1 MPEIHFPY
9 GTPRRIFLPGKHA
22 VRVVDSVKR
31 MDLEVSGVRLSA
43 QSAGSGKPVLFLHGA
58 GGALAWLPYYDALAG
73 AYALTLPD
81 HPGFGHSEN
90 PDWIR
95 TVDDI
100 AMLYLDLLE
109 ERDLRGVHLIGH
121 SLGGWIAAELA
132 TRDRS
137 RLASLTLIDPAG
149 LRVKGVPIA
158 DNFIW
163 TPEETAHALYYDRAF
178 AERALA
184 WVPTDEEADIVVANR
199 FSAAKLAWQ
208 PRWYN
213 PNLPKWLHR
222 VRVPTHVIW
231 GAHDNLFPAAY
242 ADAWCE
248 KLPAARRLIVEKAGH
263 SPHVEQCASVAAASL
278 AFLREHDA

>member
-1 MPEIHFPY
+1 MEHGRESSLPEN
-9 GTPRRIFLPGKHA
+9 GA

-31 MDLEVSGVRLSA
+31 TDLEVSGVRLSA
-43 QSAGSGKPVLFLHGA
+43 QRAGSGKPVIFLHGS
-58 GGALAWLPYYDALAG
+58 GGALAWQPYFDALAG

-81 HPGFGHSEN
+81 HPGFGHSDN

-100 AMLYLDLLE
+100 ALLYLDLLE
-109 ERDLRGVHLIGH
+109 TLDLRGVHLIGH

-132 TRDRS
+132 MRNCT
-137 RLASLTLIDPAG
+137 RLASLTLIASAG
-149 LRVKGVPIA
+149 VRVKGLPCA

-163 TPEETAHALYYDRAF
+163 TPEESARLLFYDQAY

-184 WVPTDEEADIVVANR
+184 WVPTDEEADIVVGNR
-199 FSAAKLAWQ
+199 FTAAKLGWQ

-213 PNLPKWLHR
+213 PDLPKWLHR
-222 VRVPTHVIW
+222 VRVPAHVIW

-242 ADAWCE
+242 AARWCE
-248 KLPAARRLIVEKAGH
+248 LLPDARQLIVDAAGH
-263 SPHVEQCASVAAASL
+263 SPHVEQCENVAASTL

>member
-1 MPEIHFPY
+1 MADP
-9 GTPRRIFLPGKHA
+9 
-22 VRVVDSVKR
+22 VKR
-31 MDLEVSGVRLSA
+31 TNLEVSGVRLSV
-43 QSAGSGKPVLFLHGA
+43 QSAGSGKPVIFLHGS
-58 GGALAWLPYYDALAG
+58 GGALAWQPYFDALAS

-100 AMLYLDLLE
+100 ALLYLDLLE
-109 ERDLRGVHLIGH
+109 TLDLRGVHLIGQ

-132 TRDRS
+132 MRDCS
-137 RLASLTLIDPAG
+137 RLASLTLIAPAG
-149 LRVKGVPIA
+149 VRVKGMPFA
-158 DNFIW
+158 DNFMW
-163 TPEETAHALYYDRAF
+163 TPEESAYQLFYDRAY

-184 WVPTDEEADIVVANR
+184 RVPTDEDADIIVGNR
-199 FSAAKLAWQ
+199 FSTAKLGWQ

-222 VRVPTHVIW
+222 VRVPAHVIW
-231 GAHDNLFPAAY
+231 GAHDNLFPVAY
-242 ADAWCE
+242 AAHWCE
-248 KLPAARRLIVEKAGH
+248 LLPDARQLIVEAAGH
-263 SPHVEQCASVAAASL
+263 SPHVEQCEIVAAASL